1 MMTAEARQG
10 GVLAQLTPPVRRIL
24 AHSLIFGLA
33 LSIADLLFN
42 FYLVSLGYDAGVAGL
57 LSTVVRGAGMLFG
70 IPIGLLIDRIG
81 PQRALIAGMLGYC
94 LGWGL
99 LLSSSELGVMIAAQ
113 FLIGATY
120 LLAGTAVVPLLSQV
134 VPSTQ
139 RASVFGLNASAA
151 LIIGLV
157 GSAFGGLLPA
167 FTAGLIDVGPQDTAA
182 YRMALVSVVVLSVLA
197 IVPLLA
203 QLPVA
208 QANLTTADEASEM
221 RLPLRRLLRF
231 TLSSLTLGIAG
242 GMLLPFQNLF
252 FRQQFGMSDAAVGVV
267 LAWAALGMGF
277 GALLG
282 APISARLGLRRS
294 AALLRF
300 GTVPAMLLM
309 LVPAM
314 FPAAAGLFF
323 RGLFVAAS
331 FPMNDA
337 LIMQLTPTRQRG
349 MALSLMSLSWSGG
362 WAVAAV
368 LSGWM
373 QLNWGFAPV
382 IWITVVTYVLSSLAI
397 ITMPENRE

>member
-1 MMTAEARQG
+1 MMTAEARRG
-10 GVLAQLTPPVRRIL
+10 RVLAQLTPPVRRIL
-24 AHSLIFGLA
+24 THSMLFGLA
-33 LSIADLLFN
+33 MSVADLLFN

-57 LSTVVRGAGMLFG
+57 LSTVVRGAGMVFG
-70 IPIGLLIDRIG
+70 IPNGLFIDRIG
-81 PQRALIAGMLGYC
+81 SQRALIIGMAGYC

-99 LLSSSELGVMIAAQ
+99 LLGASELWTLILAQ
-113 FLIGATY
+113 FMIGAAFS
-120 LLAGTAVVPLLSQV
+120 LAGTAVVPLLSQV
-134 VPSTQ
+134 VRPED
-139 RASVFGLNASAA
+139 RASVFGFNASAA

-157 GSAFGGLLPA
+157 GSAFGGVLPA
-167 FTAGLIDVGPQDTAA
+167 FAAGLINVGPQDTAA
-182 YRMALVSVVVLSVLA
+182 YRTALISVVVLSVLA
-197 IVPLLA
+197 IIPLLA
-203 QLPVA
+203 RLPVA
-208 QANLTTADEASEM
+208 ATNETATSEASAE
-221 RLPLRRLLRF
+221 RLPLLRLLRF

-282 APISARLGLRRS
+282 APVSARLGLRRS

-309 LVPAM
+309 LVPMM
-314 FPAAAGLFF
+314 FPAAVGLFF

-337 LIMQLTPTRQRG
+337 LMMQLTPTRQRG
-349 MALSLMSLSWSGG
+349 LAISLMSLSWSGG
-362 WAVAAV
+362 WAVAAL

-373 QLNWGFAPV
+373 QLQWGFAPV
-382 IWITVVTYVLSSLAI
+382 IWITVVAYVLSSVAI
-397 ITMPENRE
+397 ITLPEK